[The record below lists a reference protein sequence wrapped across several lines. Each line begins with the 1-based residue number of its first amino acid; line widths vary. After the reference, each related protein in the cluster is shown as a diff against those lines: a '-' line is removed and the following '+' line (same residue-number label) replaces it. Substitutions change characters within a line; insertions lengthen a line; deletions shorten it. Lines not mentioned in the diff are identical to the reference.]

1 MSSKASDNYETI
13 IRPTSDGTSFSYSSK
28 MMLGAMCYATIS
40 ITLYRLESNLKII
53 SGIEKLL
60 WSYQSD
66 SITCSISQYFFTYS
80 FSQLI
85 FYLSI
90 FSSNLFSS
98 CPLSFLFMFVTIQT
112 CASLQLLLDFIL
124 CLNLNNSLFRSK
136 LITVYDNTIL
146 YNTMQY
152 NTIQYNTIQYNTIQY
167 NIIKYNTIQYNT
179 IQYNTIQYKT
189 LQYNT
194 VQYNII
200 KYNDRSHFYALPR

>member
-1 MSSKASDNYETI
+1 
-13 IRPTSDGTSFSYSSK
+13 
-28 MMLGAMCYATIS
+28 MLGAMCYATIS
-40 ITLYRLESNLKII
+40 IILYRLESNLKII

-112 CASLQLLLDFIL
+112 CASLQLLPDFIL
-124 CLNLNNSLFRSK
+124 RLNLNISLFRSK
-136 LITVYDNTIL
+136 LITVYDNTIQHNTIRYYTIQYNTIL
-146 YNTMQY
+146 YNTIQYNTMQYNTTQY
-152 NTIQYNTIQYNTIQY
+152 NTIQYNTIQYSTAQFSS
-167 NIIKYNTIQYNT
+167 
-179 IQYNTIQYKT
+179 
-189 LQYNT
+189 
-194 VQYNII
+194 VQYSTSV
-200 KYNDRSHFYALPR
+200 KPYPESFMFCPTMDRHINP

>member
-1 MSSKASDNYETI
+1 MKIRLISSKVSDNYETI
-13 IRPTSDGTSFSYSSK
+13 MRPTSDGTSFSYSSK

-40 ITLYRLESNLKII
+40 ITLYRLESNLKTI

-80 FSQLI
+80 FSQPI

-112 CASLQLLLDFIL
+112 CASLQLLPDFIL
-124 CLNLNNSLFRSK
+124 CLNLNISLFRSK
-136 LITVYDNTIL
+136 LITVYDNTIQYSTIQ
-146 YNTMQY
+146 YNTIRY

-167 NIIKYNTIQYNT
+167 NTIR
-179 IQYNTIQYKT
+179 YNTIQYKT
-189 LQYNT
+189 IQYKM
-194 VQYNII
+194 I
-200 KYNDRSHFYALPR
+200 R